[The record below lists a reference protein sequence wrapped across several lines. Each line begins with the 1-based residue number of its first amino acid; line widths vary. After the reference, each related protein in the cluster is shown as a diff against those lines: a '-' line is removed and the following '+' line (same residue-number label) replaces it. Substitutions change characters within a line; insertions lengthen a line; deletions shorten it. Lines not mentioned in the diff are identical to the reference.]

1 MTQSKK
7 TDDNHDDRF
16 EVIGTMVR
24 LGVLIWSGTIL
35 TLAYI
40 KLPEFLRIPEQKFD
54 NTFIASVFTSTLAGW
69 GIQAGKNG
77 GGKGVSKE
85 ELEAMIAASQAAK
98 AEKPE
103 EKPKP

>member
-1 MTQSKK
+1 MTRRRKAS
-7 TDDNHDDRF
+7 DNHDDRF

-24 LGVLIWSGTIL
+24 LGVLIWSGSIL

-40 KLPEFLRIPEQKFD
+40 KLPDFLRIPEQKFD

-77 GGKGVSKE
+77 GSKGISKE
-85 ELEAMIAASQAAK
+85 ELEALLAASNAAK
-98 AEKPE
+98 TEKPE
-103 EKPKP
+103 EKSKP